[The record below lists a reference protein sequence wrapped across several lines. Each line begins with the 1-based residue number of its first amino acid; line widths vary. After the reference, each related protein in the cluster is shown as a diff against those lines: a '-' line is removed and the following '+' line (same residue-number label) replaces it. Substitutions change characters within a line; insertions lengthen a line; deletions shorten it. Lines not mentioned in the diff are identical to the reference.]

1 MGAGGHT
8 SINTTIKRQ
17 TTIRPHA
24 RRRKSSCVLD
34 VEPLAIVVAHWRWEK
49 VTSFHAR
56 VYLVSPYESEPG
68 ALRTTL
74 GGATEYPRLVIVEE
88 LTRVRIRSTFPD
100 VRHAVEGDHGE
111 MMRGCEGGVQLYRDR
126 GEIERMFGEG
136 VVVEVLEYLRG
147 DL

>member
-8 SINTTIKRQ
+8 NINTTVKRRM
-17 TTIRPHA
+17 TIRPHA

-68 ALRTTL
+68 AI
-74 GGATEYPRLVIVEE
+74 EYPRLVIVEE

-136 VVVEVLEYLRG
+136 VVVEVLVYLRG